1 MFNDWQQALAAEGL
15 PLEAIPEAELAAAAR
30 RTARNSRDK
39 DDLALLLEAIGV
51 PTDTDTITALL
62 PLIPDPADT
71 DPADTT
77 GTTGDD
83 PDMTTTDPE
92 KAKTALTAEE
102 AMAVSMYFAHRH
114 IGDII
119 EITGLS
125 EQRIRR
131 LADAAEAESDALQ
144 MAVEGRT
151 TADIA
156 AAVDLPESTV
166 TDLID
171 AAPITPTHPQ
181 TPASTT
187 ASTAA
192 DTPAGTPAGT
202 DKDPVAV
209 GTIGVLLA
217 WAEKHDLASIRS
229 RAARIRTDLAELSDR
244 RNTEQA
250 TAQAEARVAE
260 LKAQLEAAQ
269 SALRAVKSGTARP
282 TPTSTP
288 TPGASV
294 GVVPVPSPAAG
305 GKRSREELAR
315 VRAWARENG
324 YQVGVAGI
332 VKKAILDAYDAAH
345 QASAQAV

>member
-1 MFNDWQQALAAEGL
+1 MFNDWQKALAAEEL
-15 PLEAIPEAELAAAAR
+15 PLDATPEDELAAAAR
-30 RTARNSRDK
+30 LTARNAHDK
-39 DDLALLLEAIGV
+39 DDLALLLEAVGV

-83 PDMTTTDPE
+83 PDMTTTAPE
-92 KAKTALTAEE
+92 QAKATPTAQE
-102 AMAVSMYFAHRH
+102 AMAVSMFFAHRP

-156 AAVDLPESTV
+156 AAVDLPEQKV

-171 AAPITPTHPQ
+171 AAPITSTHPQ
-181 TPASTT
+181 TPAG
-187 ASTAA
+187 TAA
-192 DTPAGTPAGT
+192 DTPAGA
-202 DKDPVAV
+202 DRDLIDA

-217 WAEKHDLASIRS
+217 WADKHDLASIRS

-244 RNTEQA
+244 RSTEQA

-269 SALRAVKSGTARP
+269 ADLRAAKSGTARP
-282 TPTSTP
+282 APAP
-288 TPGASV
+288 D
-294 GVVPVPSPAAG
+294 VVPAPAPVAPAAD
-305 GKRSREELAR
+305 GKRPREELAAIR
-315 VRAWARENG
+315 TWAREHG

-332 VKKAILDAYDAAH
+332 VKKTILDAYDAAH
-345 QASAQAV
+345 QAPTQAV

>member
-1 MFNDWQQALAAEGL
+1 MFNDWQQALAAEEL

-71 DPADTT
+71 DPTDPADTT

-83 PDMTTTDPE
+83 PDMTTTTVPE

-102 AMAVSMYFAHRH
+102 AMAVSMYFAHRP

-119 EITGLS
+119 EMTGLS

-156 AAVDLPESTV
+156 AAVDLPEAKV

-187 ASTAA
+187 AGTAA
-192 DTPAGTPAGT
+192 DTPAGT
-202 DKDPVAV
+202 DKDPVAA

-282 TPTSTP
+282 TPT
-288 TPGASV
+288 PGAGV
-294 GVVPVPSPAAG
+294 GIVPVPSPAVG

-345 QASAQAV
+345 QAPAQAV

>member
-1 MFNDWQQALAAEGL
+1 MFNDWQQALAAEEL

-71 DPADTT
+71 GPADTP

-83 PDMTTTDPE
+83 PDMTTTTVPE

-171 AAPITPTHPQ
+171 A
-181 TPASTT
+181 STT
-187 ASTAA
+187 AS
-192 DTPAGTPAGT
+192 TPAGTPAGT

-282 TPTSTP
+282 TPT
-288 TPGASV
+288 PGAGV
-294 GVVPVPSPAAG
+294 GIVPVPSPAVG

-345 QASAQAV
+345 QAPAQAV